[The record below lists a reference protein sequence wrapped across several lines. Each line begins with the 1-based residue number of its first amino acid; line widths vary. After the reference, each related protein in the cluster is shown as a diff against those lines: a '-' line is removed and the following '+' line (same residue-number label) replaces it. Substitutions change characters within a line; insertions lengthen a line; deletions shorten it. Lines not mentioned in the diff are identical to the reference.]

1 MYIREFALE
10 YIFVGISLII
20 LLCIPR
26 YAKIFW
32 HIESRASMGLNK
44 NSSRLQIIDTIR
56 GMSIIAVILI
66 HSCYL
71 LLYKYNSTLDVIILN
86 FINNISRFAIP
97 VFFFTSG
104 LLLKKFVWNKKYIF
118 NFYFSKF
125 IRIGIPYILV
135 NITLWLIGY
144 NNSAP
149 LWKFIITG
157 NMEVPFYFIPV
168 LFQLYILYPVLDYM
182 RQISPQY
189 LLLGSLIISVISFFI
204 PPIWALY
211 DFPLFTQYLIFFV
224 YGMLRQDVLNNK
236 ISNIWVELIIIYLFL
251 QSIFITSMIYIN
263 TDINIFRLF
272 YLYNFQ
278 IILGFGFIFT
288 ILGYLQSNKPGS
300 KFMQYFFAP
309 IGRLSLWIFL
319 LHFPINQ
326 ILFTKIINSDIYLAY
341 GLIHNFILTLIIS
354 LFLSFVLAKIYLI
367 HKTIKLILVKK

>member
-144 NNSAP
+144 NNSTP

-204 PPIWALY
+204 PPTWALY